1 MAAGCD
7 VASVF
12 VNDDVGAESVAAL
25 ARAGVTHIS
34 LRCAGYDNVD
44 LQAAAAAGITVT
56 RVPTYSPASVAEHAL
71 ALTLALA
78 RNVARAVARCKE
90 SNYELSGLV
99 GFQLRGKT
107 VGIVGT
113 GAIGTCAAA
122 AFHGLGCR
130 VVAFDPNPSPAARPY
145 CSYVPTLDR
154 LLAESDV
161 VSLHVPLLPSTHHMI
176 NKESISRMKHG
187 AVLVNVS
194 RGALIDT
201 PAVLDGLQSGRVGG
215 LALDVYEREKGAR
228 EGGGGGARRVVG
240 RGPPTPLPYPSQ
252 PSSMRTW
259 ARSSPPTGCTSST
272 EVLGWWRG
280 WGRAGPNPLKGKTD
294 PETVLSTEF
303 AILQSLPNVVVTP
316 HCAFLT
322 TEALGEIGRTVAAN
336 IQDVAAGRPCANEVK
351 AR

>member
-1 MAAGCD
+1 VAAGCD

-228 EGGGGGARRVVG
+228 EGGGGGRGGSLVEAR
-240 RGPPTPLPYPSQ
+240 PPHTPILP
-252 PSSMRTW
+252 
-259 ARSSPPTGCTSST
+259 SP
-272 EVLGWWRG
+272 L
-280 WGRAGPNPLKGKTD
+280 L
-294 PETVLSTEF
+294 
-303 AILQSLPNVVVTP
+303 
-316 HCAFLT
+316 
-322 TEALGEIGRTVAAN
+322 
-336 IQDVAAGRPCANEVK
+336 
-351 AR
+351 